1 MAVKEKNIFSGGN
14 YMNDIKHDVLTGRM
28 FTQDVIINTIK
39 PLRAEL
45 GVENNATA
53 KDDVSFEIRKKLAEM
68 GIQQIESIYGH
79 FAGIDVSVRPAGKGV
94 AREAKIRLVDT
105 ETGVADRLILNLSSP
120 SGQMLIQKFKQVQ
133 PGELVDVRMFTV
145 VSDTNADGT
154 PKLNA
159 DGVQTTYANH
169 LGAITRE
176 NGEKITLDNDAEV
189 LALRAA
195 IATEVG
201 KQSMP
206 EMKTVVRS
214 SMLVEASL
222 ACANAIAEKMKDYK
236 FDGVKSA
243 NQVHQH
249 AEPAANSTTKTGD
262 HEDVF
267 NSDDVSFGDDPGFD
281 PGKKGNAPRA

>member
-28 FTQDVIINTIK
+28 FTQDVITNTIK

-154 PKLNA
+154 PKLK
-159 DGVQTTYANH
+159 DGVQTTYVNH

-243 NQVHQH
+243 NKSSQH
-249 AEPAANSTTKTGD
+249 AEHAANSTTKTGD

-267 NSDDVSFGDDPGFD
+267 NSDDVSFGEDPGFE